1 MREDHKIEQQL
12 LEFVES
18 TMQRPTMKSYA
29 IWNNKGGVG
38 KTYLSFAVATEYA
51 RRHPEK
57 RVIVVDMCPQAN
69 LSEIFLGGN
78 GTGAKALGDL
88 IAKRQTVGGYFDLRT
103 RNPHNITGQETSFLI
118 HAHERNKKIPE
129 NVFLLAGDPSLE
141 VQAQVINQLGAVSL
155 PAESWRNVHLWL
167 KDLVDACAAKLGA
180 NETVAFV
187 DCNPSFS
194 AYTELALLACNQIII
209 PCSSDGSSARAVDNL
224 GQLIFGVNVQDAYK
238 GVNFSERCRQFGIAL
253 PVIHSFIF
261 NRSTQYDKKASK
273 AFSAMFDAI
282 KDRAEQL
289 KAAKSAAF
297 QAGPLQCFEIPDN
310 HSVAIV
316 SSHHGLPLF
325 YVKPGRYEVYDTQP
339 QVNNE
344 PLERYQTAL
353 NDLVEAL

>member
-1 MREDHKIEQQL
+1 MQQDL
-12 LEFVES
+12 LES
-18 TMQRPTMKSYA
+18 AHATKPRDDGMKSYA

-38 KTYLSFAVATEYA
+38 KTYLSFAIATEYA

-57 RVIVVDMCPQAN
+57 RVIVADMCPQAN

-78 GTGAKALGDL
+78 GVGSRALGEL
-88 IAKRQTVGGYFDLRT
+88 IAKRRTIGGYFDLRT
-103 RNPHNITGQETSFLI
+103 RSPHALTGQETSFLL
-118 HAHERNKKIPE
+118 HAADFNKKIPD

-155 PAESWRNVHLWL
+155 PADSWRNVHLWL
-167 KDLVDACAAKLGA
+167 KDLVDSSARKLGE
-180 NETVAFV
+180 NDTVTFV

-224 GQLIFGVNVQDAYK
+224 GQLIFGVNVQDAYR
-238 GVNFSERCRQFGIAL
+238 GVNFSERCKTFGIAI
-253 PVIHSFIF
+253 PVIHSFVF

-273 AFSAMFDAI
+273 AFSAMFAAI
-282 KDRAEQL
+282 QERAENL
-289 KAAKSAAF
+289 KSAKPAAF
-297 QAGPLQCFEIPDN
+297 QAGALQCFEVPDN

-353 NDLVEAL
+353 TDLVESL